1 MEEGIEEDIDL
12 TGKQLWVLMECETW
26 LNGFDRNQ
34 EVLVLGEKWEM
45 WAYVKQVSIILKRR
59 WYYQNEKEFLNE
71 LRYRWIKGTLDYHL
85 VMSI

>member
-1 MEEGIEEDIDL
+1 MEEEDIDL
-12 TGKQLWVLMECETW
+12 TGKQLWVLMECESW
-26 LNGFDRNQ
+26 LNTFDRHR
-34 EVLVLGEKWEM
+34 EVLVLGETWEM

-85 VMSI
+85 AMSI